1 MNRGADVGYDM
12 QAIAR
17 RMKGLRTE
25 RGLDQATL
33 SRISGVSLNLIQ
45 QYETGQSAMR
55 LDTAANL
62 AEALGCSID
71 ALLCR
76 G

>member
-55 LDTAANL
+55 LAASL